1 MSLDYNLCV
10 SEVFIYTACICADLE
25 RSGLHD
31 VYLCDSVTD
40 FTQCGLVC
48 LERTQICTL
57 YMSKRRFQIY
67 TFRCCVTTPSA
78 PFYTLDTGVVP
89 SRLDLQCVVH
99 NDSRNLPIYTV
110 YTSESKPS
118 WSTACICAPP
128 FTNIADMAWITTK
141 NSNIPRPC
149 TRTSPSC
156 NSHTAPLGITP
167 GEAPHSG
174 PVAVSHP
181 RHPPLSQS
189 SIFLDCVTMFTL
201 YLIN

>member
-156 NSHTAPLGITP
+156 NSHTAP
-167 GEAPHSG
+167 SRN
-174 PVAVSHP
+174 HP
-181 RHPPLSQS
+181 RRSSALRSSGRLPPASPSSLSELHLS
-189 SIFLDCVTMFTL
+189 GLCNYVHSIS
-201 YLIN
+201 N

>member
-1 MSLDYNLCV
+1 
-10 SEVFIYTACICADLE
+10 
-25 RSGLHD
+25 
-31 VYLCDSVTD
+31 
-40 FTQCGLVC
+40 
-48 LERTQICTL
+48 
-57 YMSKRRFQIY
+57 MSKRRFQIY

-156 NSHTAPLGITP
+156 NSHTAPSRNHPRRSSALRS
-167 GEAPHSG
+167 SG
-174 PVAVSHP
+174 RLPPASP
-181 RHPPLSQS
+181 SSLSERHPPGEKATITYSNFIMRFAFHSLCGVLFDDAAAATQAFSQ
-189 SIFLDCVTMFTL
+189 IP
-201 YLIN
+201 

>member
-1 MSLDYNLCV
+1 
-10 SEVFIYTACICADLE
+10 
-25 RSGLHD
+25 
-31 VYLCDSVTD
+31 
-40 FTQCGLVC
+40 
-48 LERTQICTL
+48 
-57 YMSKRRFQIY
+57 MSKRRFQIY

-156 NSHTAPLGITP
+156 NSHTAPSRNHPWRSSALRS
-167 GEAPHSG
+167 SG
-174 PVAVSHP
+174 RLPPASP
-181 RHPPLSQS
+181 SSLSERHP
-189 SIFLDCVTMFTL
+189 LDILYTLKVFSCSMYTYVTQIITHSCTHVWITSRKYTTFVLHCHSTL
-201 YLIN
+201 WDKYLILNETRVNTISHICM